1 MQGISAININSDIF
15 ANSITNNTISSSSI
29 NNNEKSGLKF
39 SDVIDKA
46 VNEVNNSQVSA
57 NNKIESFIKGED
69 VTMHEVMLAVQES
82 QISMQL
88 MLEIRNKIVEAY
100 KEVNNIQL

>member
-15 ANSITNNTISSSSI
+15 ANSITNNTISSSSMA
-29 NNNEKSGLKF
+29 NNEKSGLKF

-57 NNKIESFIKGED
+57 NNKIESFVKGED

-82 QISMQL
+82 QMSMQL
-88 MLEIRNKIVEAY
+88 MLEVRNKIVEAY
-100 KEVNNIQL
+100 KEVNSVQL

>member
-15 ANSITNNTISSSSI
+15 ANSITNNTISSSSMT
-29 NNNEKSGLKF
+29 NNEKSGLKF

-82 QISMQL
+82 QMSMQL
-88 MLEIRNKIVEAY
+88 MLEVRNKIVEAY
-100 KEVNNIQL
+100 KEVNSVQL

>member
-100 KEVNNIQL
+100 KEVNNVQL